1 MNKRRKLAAAMAAL
15 AGSALAAAPVVAQT
29 QETGDV
35 DKVAADS
42 LLSGTTV
49 TLRVDGLTCPFCAYG
64 LEKRLREIAAIDT
77 LVVRV
82 SDGLVLIRAKD
93 GEAVTDEDLQE
104 AVKSAGFSLRE
115 IYHTERQ

>member
-1 MNKRRKLAAAMAAL
+1 MDRKRKLAAAMAAL
-15 AGSALAAAPVVAQT
+15 AGSALAAAPAVAQA
-29 QETGDV
+29 QGTGDV

-49 TLRVDGLTCPFCAYG
+49 TLRVDGMTCPFCAYG
-64 LEKRLREIAAIDT
+64 LEKRLREISAIDT

-93 GEAVTDEDLQE
+93 GEAIADEDLQE
-104 AVKSAGFSLRE
+104 AVKSAGFSLRG
-115 IYHTERQ
+115 IYHTDGQ